1 MEELFGVDIDILA
14 GVSSGLMLVAV
25 LIVTILGLRNRLLV
39 KMAIRNIPR
48 RPAQS
53 VVIMFGLTLST
64 AIICAALSIG
74 DTVTTSIRYAVLQGL
89 GNSDI
94 YITSTQSAVFGDN
107 YLDQEDFNTIKS
119 KTSKYDEID
128 GFAPFI
134 REDLSVYLPS
144 TEKTNSQTLIIGLDK
159 EYLSGF
165 GDINLPDGGTYSL
178 TELNENEVVI
188 SSALASKIDAK
199 VGDTLNI
206 VTPNGLYPYTISVV
220 AARGNLAASD
230 PRVLMNISELQ
241 TILNRPNQFNNI
253 SISTTGTQ
261 DEGIQRSKELTDK
274 LYLDFSDKEMASDIF
289 NILSTTVVTDSL
301 NTYILNNDNLP
312 QSIKDDMDALVK
324 ELDSGTINDKFITL
338 IGDQTNRGLV
348 LGALEDAKLTNEIQS
363 VGPLLYTFQDYNV
376 DPIKYRLNELA
387 NTVGTSITTFFSIFG
402 TYSITVGLLLIFLV
416 FILLAASRSTEMGIS
431 RAIGMKRTHLTQ
443 MFTFEGTAYALAA
456 ASFGTFIGVL
466 ASYSLVSIGLSALS
480 SEDDGFVIKY
490 SLNMRALALAFSS
503 GMLLTL
509 ITVVISS
516 YRVSKL
522 NIVVAIRNLPEQ
534 FAKDKQV
541 STKILFLS
549 SIKWLLGPIYLL
561 VIMLRDKRVLTITNA
576 ILCFI
581 WVGLIVSVVALA
593 IQDTT
598 VSAQAVQNGILL
610 WLLVTLWKIITI
622 ILRFFKTGWPLLIL
636 GPVVLFTVFG
646 LEDAPVYKDAA
657 LFGSGVSLTLLGI
670 GLTLRWML
678 NYSSLLPRVIDRL
691 AASITGLTLAIF
703 WGMPFDTLE
712 SITGKLEDS
721 PLTFVLPGLW
731 LVVSVMTVIMYNA
744 EIIVW
749 IGNKTFGAINSFK
762 AVFKISVAYPMAS
775 RFRTGLTVTMFA
787 LVIFTLVIF
796 ATLNNL
802 GNEIQDNPE
811 RVSGGYEIRANI
823 NRETPI
829 QDVYTTI
836 NNSDIVNSS
845 DFDVIASQTNF
856 RAQARQE
863 DTDNSRFKNA
873 SIKALDTSYLE
884 TNLLQITHY
893 DPAYGTDSRSIWDA
907 LAKDSTLALIR
918 GDALSTANQGGPGA
932 QSSDSFRL
940 DGVEATEQGEMTS
953 QFIELQLPLGQ
964 GVYGEIVTRKII
976 GVVDSVAGGLDG
988 FEGQGRS
995 AIYTNT
1001 DLVKE
1006 ISPIDITPNVYRFK
1020 LTDPTQDE
1028 EIARKLETVFL
1039 ENSMQ
1044 ATAIVTQLAD
1054 QRAQDDAFN
1063 LLFQGFQGLGLIVGV
1078 AALGVISFRA
1088 VVERRRVIGMM
1099 KAMGYSRKMIQYQFL
1114 LESAVI
1120 AILGSIVGIG
1130 LGTLV
1135 SWNITEEIRK
1145 TVEDLTFEMPWT
1157 NLIGITSVT
1166 VLFALIATWI
1176 PAIQA
1181 SRIYPAE
1188 ALTYE

>member
-14 GVSSGLMLVAV
+14 GVSTSIMIVAV
-25 LIVTILGLRNRLLV
+25 LIVAVLGFRNKLLV

-94 YITSTQSAVFGDN
+94 YITSTQSSVFGDN
-107 YLDQEDFNTIKS
+107 YLDKEDFDIIKS
-119 KTSKYDEID
+119 KTSQYDEID

-134 REDLSVYLPS
+134 REDFSVYLPS
-144 TEKTNSQTLIIGLDK
+144 TEKTNSQTLILGFDK

-165 GDINLPDGGTYSL
+165 GDINLPDGKIYSL
-178 TELNENEVVI
+178 TELNEGEVVI
-188 SSALASKIDAK
+188 SGALSSKIDAK
-199 VGDTLNI
+199 IGDTLNI
-206 VTPNGLYPYTISVV
+206 VTPTGKYPFMITVV

-241 TILNRPNQFNNI
+241 TILNRPGQFNNI

-261 DEGIQRSKELTDK
+261 DECIQRSKELSEK

-289 NILSTTVVTDSL
+289 NILSTTEVTDSL
-301 NTYILNNDNLP
+301 NKFILDNDNLP
-312 QSIKDDMDALVK
+312 QSIKDDMDSLVT
-324 ELDSGTINDKFITL
+324 ELDSGTMSDEFIKL
-338 IGDQTNRGLV
+338 IGDQTNRGVV
-348 LGALEDAKLTNEIQS
+348 LGALEDSKLTNEIQS
-363 VGPLLYTFQDYNV
+363 VGPLLYTFQDYNA

-456 ASFGTFIGVL
+456 ASLGTLIGVL

-490 SLNMRALALAFSS
+490 SLNIRALALAFSS
-503 GMLLTL
+503 GMLLTF

-541 STKILFLS
+541 STKILFFS

-561 VIMLRDKRVLTITNA
+561 AIMLRDKRVLTITNA

-581 WVGLIVSVVALA
+581 WVGLIVSVFAVP
-593 IQDTT
+593 D
-598 VSAQAVQNGILL
+598 QAVQNAFSL
-610 WLLVTLWKIITI
+610 WLIVTLWKIITI

-636 GPVVLFTVFG
+636 GPIVLFTVFG
-646 LEDAPVYKDAA
+646 FENSPVYKDAA

-678 NYSSLLPRVIDRL
+678 NYTSLLPRVIDRL

-749 IGNKTFGAINSFK
+749 IGNKTFGAISSFK

-829 QDVYTTI
+829 ENVYTTI
-836 NNSDIVNSS
+836 NNSDIVKSS
-845 DFDVIASQTNF
+845 DFEFIASQTNF

-863 DTDNSRFKNA
+863 GTDNSRFKNA

-893 DPAYGTDSRSIWDA
+893 DPAYGTDSRAIWNA

-918 GDALSTANQGGPGA
+918 GDALATANQGGPGA
-932 QSSDSFRL
+932 QSSDAFRL
-940 DGVEATEQGEMTS
+940 DGVEAAEQGEMTS

-976 GVVDSVAGGLDG
+976 GVVDPIAGGLDG
-988 FEGQGRS
+988 FDGQGRS

-1020 LTDPTQDE
+1020 LTDPAQDE

-1099 KAMGYSRKMIQYQFL
+1099 KAMGYSRRMIQFQFL

-1135 SWNITEEIRK
+1135 SWNIVEEIRK
-1145 TVEDLTFEMPWT
+1145 TVEDLTFEMPWV
-1157 NLIGITSVT
+1157 NLIGITSIT
-1166 VLFALIATWI
+1166 VLFALIATWV

>member
-1 MEELFGVDIDILA
+1 
-14 GVSSGLMLVAV
+14 
-25 LIVTILGLRNRLLV
+25 
-39 KMAIRNIPR
+39 
-48 RPAQS
+48 
-53 VVIMFGLTLST
+53 
-64 AIICAALSIG
+64 
-74 DTVTTSIRYAVLQGL
+74 
-89 GNSDI
+89 
-94 YITSTQSAVFGDN
+94 
-107 YLDQEDFNTIKS
+107 
-119 KTSKYDEID
+119 
-128 GFAPFI
+128 
-134 REDLSVYLPS
+134 
-144 TEKTNSQTLIIGLDK
+144 
-159 EYLSGF
+159 
-165 GDINLPDGGTYSL
+165 
-178 TELNENEVVI
+178 
-188 SSALASKIDAK
+188 
-199 VGDTLNI
+199 
-206 VTPNGLYPYTISVV
+206 
-220 AARGNLAASD
+220 
-230 PRVLMNISELQ
+230 
-241 TILNRPNQFNNI
+241 
-253 SISTTGTQ
+253 
-261 DEGIQRSKELTDK
+261 
-274 LYLDFSDKEMASDIF
+274 
-289 NILSTTVVTDSL
+289 
-301 NTYILNNDNLP
+301 
-312 QSIKDDMDALVK
+312 
-324 ELDSGTINDKFITL
+324 
-338 IGDQTNRGLV
+338 
-348 LGALEDAKLTNEIQS
+348 
-363 VGPLLYTFQDYNV
+363 
-376 DPIKYRLNELA
+376 
-387 NTVGTSITTFFSIFG
+387 
-402 TYSITVGLLLIFLV
+402 
-416 FILLAASRSTEMGIS
+416 MGIS
-431 RAIGMKRTHLTQ
+431 RAIGMKRTQLTQ

-456 ASFGTFIGVL
+456 ASFGTLIGVL

-541 STKILFLS
+541 ATKILFLS

-636 GPVVLFTVFG
+636 GPIVLFTVFG

-670 GLTLRWML
+670 GLTLRWVL
-678 NYSSLLPRVIDRL
+678 NYTSLLPRVIDRL

-749 IGNKTFGAINSFK
+749 VGNKTFGTISSFK

-829 QDVYTTI
+829 ENVYTTI

-845 DFDVIASQTNF
+845 DFAVIASQTNF
-856 RAQARQE
+856 RVQARQE

-893 DPAYGTDSRSIWDA
+893 DPAYGTDSRSIWNA

-995 AIYTNT
+995 AIYTNI

-1028 EIARKLETVFL
+1028 EISRKLETVFL

-1145 TVEDLTFEMPWT
+1145 TVEDLTFQMPWT

>member
-14 GVSSGLMLVAV
+14 GVSTTIMIVAV
-25 LIVTILGLRNRLLV
+25 LIVAVLGFRNKLLV

-94 YITSTQSAVFGDN
+94 YITSTQSSVFGDN
-107 YLDQEDFNTIKS
+107 YLDKEDFDIIKS
-119 KTSKYDEID
+119 KTSQYDEID

-134 REDLSVYLPS
+134 REDFSVYLPS
-144 TEKTNSQTLIIGLDK
+144 TEKTNSQTLILGFDK

-165 GDINLPDGGTYSL
+165 GDINLPDGKTYSL
-178 TELNENEVVI
+178 TELGEGEVVI
-188 SSALASKIDAK
+188 SGALASKIDAK

-206 VTPNGLYPYTISVV
+206 VTPNAKYPYLITVV

-241 TILNRPNQFNNI
+241 TILNRPGQFNNI
-253 SISTTGTQ
+253 SISTSGTQ

-274 LYLDFSDKEMASDIF
+274 LYLDFSDREMATDIF

-301 NTYILNNDNLP
+301 NAYILNNENLP
-312 QSIKDDMDALVK
+312 QSIKDDMDTLSV
-324 ELDSGTINDKFITL
+324 ELSSGTMSDEFIKL

-456 ASFGTFIGVL
+456 ASLGTLIGVL

-503 GMLLTL
+503 GMLLTF

-541 STKILFLS
+541 PIKVLSLS
-549 SIKWLLGPIYLL
+549 SIKWLLGPIYL
-561 VIMLRDKRVLTITNA
+561 VAIMISDKRKLTISNV
-576 ILCFI
+576 ILGLI
-581 WVGLIVSVVALA
+581 WVGLIVSIFVVPD
-593 IQDTT
+593 QT
-598 VSAQAVQNGILL
+598 VQNAISI
-610 WLLVTLWKIITI
+610 WFLVTLWKLITI

-636 GPVVLFTVFG
+636 GPIVLFTVFG

-678 NYSSLLPRVIDRL
+678 NYTSLLPRVIDRL

-712 SITGKLEDS
+712 GITGKLEDS

-749 IGNKTFGAINSFK
+749 IGNKTFGAISSFK

-829 QDVYTTI
+829 ENVYTTI

-856 RAQARQE
+856 RVQARQE
-863 DTDNSRFKNA
+863 GTDNSRFKNA

-893 DPAYGTDSRSIWDA
+893 DPAYGTDARSIWGA
-907 LAKDSTLALIR
+907 LAEDSTLALIR

-976 GVVDSVAGGLDG
+976 GVVDPIAGGLDG

-1099 KAMGYSRKMIQYQFL
+1099 KAMGYSRRMIQFQFL

-1135 SWNITEEIRK
+1135 SWNIVEEIRK
-1145 TVEDLTFEMPWT
+1145 TVEDLTFEMPWI
-1157 NLIGITSVT
+1157 NLIGITSIT
-1166 VLFALIATWI
+1166 VLFALIATWV

>member
-1 MEELFGVDIDILA
+1 
-14 GVSSGLMLVAV
+14 
-25 LIVTILGLRNRLLV
+25 
-39 KMAIRNIPR
+39 
-48 RPAQS
+48 
-53 VVIMFGLTLST
+53 
-64 AIICAALSIG
+64 
-74 DTVTTSIRYAVLQGL
+74 
-89 GNSDI
+89 
-94 YITSTQSAVFGDN
+94 
-107 YLDQEDFNTIKS
+107 
-119 KTSKYDEID
+119 
-128 GFAPFI
+128 
-134 REDLSVYLPS
+134 
-144 TEKTNSQTLIIGLDK
+144 
-159 EYLSGF
+159 
-165 GDINLPDGGTYSL
+165 
-178 TELNENEVVI
+178 
-188 SSALASKIDAK
+188 
-199 VGDTLNI
+199 
-206 VTPNGLYPYTISVV
+206 
-220 AARGNLAASD
+220 
-230 PRVLMNISELQ
+230 
-241 TILNRPNQFNNI
+241 
-253 SISTTGTQ
+253 
-261 DEGIQRSKELTDK
+261 
-274 LYLDFSDKEMASDIF
+274 
-289 NILSTTVVTDSL
+289 
-301 NTYILNNDNLP
+301 
-312 QSIKDDMDALVK
+312 
-324 ELDSGTINDKFITL
+324 
-338 IGDQTNRGLV
+338 
-348 LGALEDAKLTNEIQS
+348 
-363 VGPLLYTFQDYNV
+363 
-376 DPIKYRLNELA
+376 
-387 NTVGTSITTFFSIFG
+387 
-402 TYSITVGLLLIFLV
+402 
-416 FILLAASRSTEMGIS
+416 MGIS

-456 ASFGTFIGVL
+456 ASLGTLIGVL

-490 SLNMRALALAFSS
+490 SLNIRALALAFSS
-503 GMLLTL
+503 GMLLTF

-534 FAKDKQV
+534 FAKDKQI
-541 STKILFLS
+541 STKTLFLS
-549 SIKWLLGPIYLL
+549 SIKWLLGPIYLAL
-561 VIMLRDKRVLTITNA
+561 IMLRDRRVLTMTNV
-576 ILCFI
+576 IL
-581 WVGLIVSVVALA
+581 GLIWIGLISSVVAPVL
-593 IQDTT
+593 QDTT
-598 VSAQAVQNGILL
+598 VAAQAVQSGIFL
-610 WLLVTLWKIITI
+610 WLLVTLWKLLTI

-636 GPVVLFTVFG
+636 GPIVLFTVFG
-646 LEDAPVYKDAA
+646 LENAPVYKDAA
-657 LFGSGVSLTLLGI
+657 LFGSGISLTLLGI
-670 GLTLRWML
+670 GLTIRWML
-678 NYSSLLPRVIDRL
+678 NYTSLLPRVIDRL
-691 AASITGLTLAIF
+691 SASITGLTLAIF

-749 IGNKTFGAINSFK
+749 VGNKTFGVISSFK

-829 QDVYTTI
+829 ENVYTTI
-836 NNSDIVNSS
+836 NNSDIVVSS
-845 DFDVIASQTNF
+845 DFEVIASQTNF

-863 DTDNSRFKNA
+863 GTDNSRFKNA
-873 SIKALDTSYLE
+873 SIKALDNPYLE

-893 DPAYGTDSRSIWDA
+893 DPAYGTDSRAIWNA
-907 LAKDSTLALIR
+907 LANDSTLALIR

-932 QSSDSFRL
+932 QSSDAFRL
-940 DGVEATEQGEMTS
+940 DGVEAAEQGEMTS

-964 GVYGEIVTRKII
+964 GVYGDVVKRRVI
-976 GVVDSVAGGLDG
+976 GVVDPIAGGLDG
-988 FEGQGRS
+988 FEGQGS
-995 AIYTNT
+995 STIYTNT
-1001 DLVKE
+1001 KIVQD

-1020 LTDPTQDE
+1020 LTDPSQDE

-1044 ATAIVTQLAD
+1044 ATAIVTQLAE
-1054 QRAQDDAFN
+1054 QREQDDAFN

-1135 SWNITEEIRK
+1135 SWNIVQEIRK
-1145 TVEDLTFEMPWT
+1145 TVEDLTFEMPWI
-1157 NLIGITSVT
+1157 NLIGITTIT
-1166 VLFALIATWI
+1166 VLFALIATWV
-1176 PAIQA
+1176 PARQA
-1181 SRIYPAE
+1181 SKIYPAE